1 MTPAFSGRA
10 LDARAL
16 SLADLRGQVVVLNFW
31 ATWCL
36 DCRPEMPML
45 ERLHRRFGPE
55 GVAVVGINAR
65 EEREVVRRYAA
76 ELGLSFPLVLDTN
89 GAINTTFGVIG
100 LPTTFVVGRDGRAVA
115 LAIGPRE
122 WGGEPAAAMI
132 RTLLAERP
140 PARSSR

>member
-1 MTPAFSGRA
+1 MAPAFSGRA

-16 SLADLRGQVVVLNFW
+16 SLADLRGHVVVLNFW

-36 DCRPEMPML
+36 DCRSEMPVL
-45 ERLHRRFGPE
+45 ERLHRRFVSQGL
-55 GVAVVGINAR
+55 VVVGVNVR

-76 ELGLSFPLVLDTN
+76 ELALGFPLVLDSN

-122 WGGEPAAAMI
+122 WGGETAGAMI
-132 RTLLAERP
+132 RALLDEHAPGP
-140 PARSSR
+140 PAR